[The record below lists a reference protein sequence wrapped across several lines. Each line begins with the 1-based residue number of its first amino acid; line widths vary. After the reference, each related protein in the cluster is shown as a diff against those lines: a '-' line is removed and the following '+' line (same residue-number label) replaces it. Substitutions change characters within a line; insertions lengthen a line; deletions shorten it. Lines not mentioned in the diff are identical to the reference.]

1 MTDRALASAEAAAAT
16 VPAQDQPG
24 TAAVVTCR
32 QVRKAFGRVE
42 ALRGLDLEVA
52 PGSVTGFLGPNGAG
66 KTTTLRLLVGLSRPD
81 GGIIDVLGADPW
93 SSPPARRRE
102 IGYLPGELELDER
115 FDVGDTLAFW
125 AHLRGDVD
133 RAYVRDL
140 CDRLALDPTRHT
152 RGLSSGNRRK
162 VGLVGALMGRPRLLV
177 LDEPTSGLDP
187 VVQAEF
193 AELVEEVRGEGR
205 TVLLSS
211 HVLSEVQHL
220 ADHVVLIREGATVLA
235 GSVDELR
242 RRAVQPFTVWF
253 SGEPP
258 VDELRS
264 IVSGVEVRGR
274 QVIGS
279 VEGDPNPLL
288 ALLARHRV
296 DHLLLP
302 EPDLEDVFLR
312 YYEDRP

>member
-1 MTDRALASAEAAAAT
+1 MSSEAATAVADLPRDPPLD
-16 VPAQDQPG
+16 VPA
-24 TAAVVTCR
+24 VRCR
-32 QVRKAFGRVE
+32 QVQKAFGRVA

-52 PGSVTGFLGPNGAG
+52 HGRVTGFLGPNGAG

-81 GGIIDVLGADPW
+81 AGSIEVLGADPW
-93 SSPPARRRE
+93 AGPPPGRRD

-115 FDVGDTLAFW
+115 FDVGETLSFW
-125 AHLRGDVD
+125 AQLRGNVD
-133 RAYVRDL
+133 EAYVHQL
-140 CDRLALDPTRHT
+140 CDRLSLDPTRHT

-193 AELVEEVRGEGR
+193 AELVQEVRSEGR

-220 ADHVVLIREGATVLA
+220 ADDVVLIRAGATVLA
-235 GSVDELR
+235 GSVDHLR
-242 RRAVQPFTVWF
+242 QRAVQPFSAWF
-253 SGEPP
+253 TGPPP
-258 VDELRS
+258 VDELRA
-264 IVSGVEVRGR
+264 IATGVDVRGN
-274 QVIGS
+274 QVTGS
-279 VEGDPNPLL
+279 VEGDPNRLIELL
-288 ALLARHRV
+288 AKHPV